1 MRRTLTVTSSLAIAA
16 ALALTGCSSG
26 SKKASG
32 TGTNGSATDKAA
44 STPKSTLVQAKK
56 TLDDTSGV
64 HLKLTSDKIPAKE
77 NGLISG
83 EGDGSH
89 APAFKGKIA
98 VRIPAAGTIS
108 VPIVAVDGKVWA
120 KTPLSPKMATIDPK
134 QFGAPDPAQIF
145 ARNGGFSTLLVATK
159 SPKFGDK
166 KRDGKDIVQTVT
178 GTLPGA
184 AIKQTLNFGSAG
196 KTYDA
201 VYLITDKG
209 ELRSAQLTGEFYK
222 GANDTSYTVEF
233 TKYGQKVAVSKP

>member
-1 MRRTLTVTSSLAIAA
+1 MRRTLTVTSSLAIAVT
-16 ALALTGCSSG
+16 LALTGCSSG

-32 TGTNGSATDKAA
+32 TGTSGGGQAATPAA
-44 STPKSTLVQAKK
+44 TLAKAKK

-89 APAFKGKIA
+89 APAFKGTIA
-98 VRIPAAGTIS
+98 VRIPAAGTIN
-108 VPIVAVDGKVWA
+108 VPVVAVDGKVWA
-120 KTPLSPKMATIDPK
+120 KTPLSPKMAVLDPK
-134 QFGAPDPAQIF
+134 QFGAPDPAKIF
-145 ARNGGFSTLLVATK
+145 ARQGGFSDLLIATK

-184 AIKQTLNFGSAG
+184 VIKQGLNFGSAD

-201 VYLITDKG
+201 VYQITDTG

-233 TKYGQKVAVSKP
+233 TKYGQKVAISKP

>member
-16 ALALTGCSSG
+16 TLALTGCSSG

-32 TGTNGSATDKAA
+32 GETSGSGKAA
-44 STPKSTLVQAKK
+44 ATPASTLAQAKK

-64 HLKLTSDKIPAKE
+64 HLKLTSDKIPPKE
-77 NGLISG
+77 TGLISG

-89 APAFKGKIA
+89 APAFKGTIA

-108 VPIVAVDGKVWA
+108 VPVIAVDGKVWA
-120 KTPLSPKMATIDPK
+120 KTPLSPKMAPINPK
-134 QFGAPDPAQIF
+134 QFGAPDPAKIF
-145 ARNGGFSTLLVATK
+145 ARDGGFSSLLVATK

-178 GTLPGA
+178 GTLPGKV
-184 AIKQTLNFGSAG
+184 INQSLSFGKADQ
-196 KTYDA
+196 TYDA
-201 VYLITDKG
+201 VYLVTDKG
-209 ELRSAQLTGEFYK
+209 ELRSATLTGEFYK

>member
-1 MRRTLTVTSSLAIAA
+1 MRRTLTVSSSLAIAA

-26 SKKASG
+26 SKDAPATGASG
-32 TGTNGSATDKAA
+32 GSQGAV
-44 STPKSTLVQAKK
+44 TPKAMLAKAKK

-64 HLKLTSDKIPAKE
+64 HLKLTSDKIPPKE

-108 VPIVAVDGKVWA
+108 VPVVAVGGKVWA
-120 KTPLSPKMATIDPK
+120 KTPLNPKMAEIDPK

-145 ARNGGFSTLLVATK
+145 ARDGGFSTLLVATK

-178 GTLPGA
+178 GTLPGKT
-184 AIKQTLNFGSAG
+184 IKQTLNFGNANE
-196 KTYDA
+196 TYDA
-201 VYLITDKG
+201 VYQITDKG
-209 ELRSAQLTGEFYK
+209 ELRSAELTGAFYK
-222 GANDTSYTVEF
+222 GSNDTSYTVEF
-233 TKYGQKVAVSKP
+233 TKYGQKVAVTKP

>member
-16 ALALTGCSSG
+16 TLALTGCSSG

-32 TGTNGSATDKAA
+32 SDTSGSTTSGATPAA
-44 STPKSTLVQAKK
+44 TLALAKK

-64 HLKLTSDKIPAKE
+64 HLKLTSDKIPASE
-77 NGLISG
+77 NGLVSG

-89 APAFKGKIA
+89 APAFKGTIA

-108 VPIVAVDGKVWA
+108 VPVVAVDGKVWA
-120 KTPLSPKMATIDPK
+120 KTPLNPKMAVLDPK

-184 AIKQTLNFGSAG
+184 AIKQTLSFGNAG
-196 KTYDA
+196 TTYAA

-209 ELRSAQLTGEFYK
+209 ELRSAKLTGEFYK

-233 TKYGQKVAVSKP
+233 TQYGQKVAISKP

>member
-1 MRRTLTVTSSLAIAA
+1 MRRTLTVTSSLAITA
-16 ALALTGCSSG
+16 ALALAGCSSG
-26 SKKASG
+26 SKSSG
-32 TGTNGSATDKAA
+32 EGTSGGSDGGK
-44 STPKSTLVQAKK
+44 TPRSVLVQAKK

-64 HLKLTSDKIPAKE
+64 HLKLTSDKIPPKE

-89 APAFKGKIA
+89 APAFKGKIG

-108 VPIVAVDGKVWA
+108 VPVVAVDGKVWA
-120 KTPLSPKMATIDPK
+120 KTPLNPKMAKIDPK

-145 ARNGGFSTLLVATK
+145 AKEGGFSSLLVATK

-178 GTLPGA
+178 GKLPGK
-184 AIKQTLNFGSAG
+184 AIKQSLNFGNAN

-201 VYLITDKG
+201 VYQITDKG
-209 ELRSAQLTGEFYK
+209 ELRSAELTGAFYK
-222 GANDTSYTVEF
+222 GSNDTSYTVEF
-233 TKYGQKVAVSKP
+233 SKYGQKVSVKAP

>member
-32 TGTNGSATDKAA
+32 SDTSGGSKSSTTPA
-44 STPKSTLVQAKK
+44 STLAKAKK

-64 HLKLTSDKIPAKE
+64 HLNLTSDKIPAKE

-108 VPIVAVDGKVWA
+108 VPVIAVDGKVWA

-209 ELRSAQLTGEFYK
+209 ELRSAKLTGEFYK

-233 TKYGQKVAVSKP
+233 TKYGQKVVVSKP